1 MKLVAVGVSHRSA
14 PVELRE
20 AVDFSRAGLDT
31 ALTALAA
38 RRVAREAVVVSTC
51 NRAEIYAAADGEAA
65 ADTCARFIAEYHAL
79 PWETIAPHIFVL
91 RGADAARHLFRV
103 AAGLDS
109 LVVGE
114 PQILGQVKD
123 AFAAAAGVRHTGA
136 LTTRLFN
143 SAFTVGKRVR
153 SETGLGEGAVSVSY
167 AALALARKIFRDL
180 KGLNVLI
187 LGAGEMAELTGV
199 HLRAQQVSQI
209 AIASRT
215 LGTAEALA
223 AQLGGRAVP
232 WSALSPALTAADI
245 VVTATGATE
254 PVLTKAR
261 IEDAMRPRRGR
272 PLFIIDI
279 ALPRDVEA
287 DAGSLDQVFLYN
299 IDDLQTIVQENMVR
313 RASELE
319 RAESIV
325 SEELARFAAWMQ
337 SREIVPTVVALRQR
351 FESIRQA
358 ELQRLEP
365 KMTGL
370 PPEARARV
378 DEITHLII
386 EKLLLAP
393 TEQLKAITD
402 EAMAVTYA
410 DAVNRLFNLATDD
423 KTRSTEDAVSMAQVG
438 HRPGGAKPPAGS

>member
-31 ALTALAA
+31 ALSALAA

-51 NRAEIYAAADGEAA
+51 NRAEIYAAADGDAA

-79 PWETIAPHIFVL
+79 PWETIAPHIFTL

-123 AFAAAAGVRHTGA
+123 AFAAATGMKHTGA
-136 LTTRLFN
+136 LTNRLFTM
-143 SAFTVGKRVR
+143 AFTVGKRVR
-153 SETGLGEGAVSVSY
+153 AETGLGEGAVSVSY
-167 AALALARKIFRDL
+167 AAIALARKIFRDL

-254 PVLTKAR
+254 PVLTRAR

-299 IDDLQTIVQENMVR
+299 IDDLQTIVQENMAR
-313 RASELE
+313 REAELE
-319 RAESIV
+319 RAETIV
-325 SEELARFAAWMQ
+325 SEELLRFTAWMQ
-337 SREIVPTVVALRQR
+337 SREIVPTVIALRQR
-351 FESIRQA
+351 FETIRQS
-358 ELQRLEP
+358 ELRRLEP
-365 KMTGL
+365 KMVGL
-370 PPEARARV
+370 PPEARARLE
-378 DEITHLII
+378 EITHLLI
-386 EKLLLAP
+386 EKLLLTP
-393 TEQLKAITD
+393 TEQLKAIND
-402 EAMAVTYA
+402 ETMAVTYA
-410 DAVNRLFNLATDD
+410 DAVNRLFNLATEE
-423 KTRSTEDAVSMAQVG
+423 KTESKERAS
-438 HRPGGAKPPAGS
+438 